1 MTTPAVECIGLE
13 KTYRLGFLANR
24 KVLALRGVSFTVNP
38 GEVFGLIGPN
48 GAGKSTTIK
57 ILLNLVL
64 NDRGHARMF
73 GVDVSNPASR
83 RGLGFVPESPVPYEY
98 LSARE
103 YVSLQYEL
111 AQLPPADR
119 HAEVERVLARVE
131 LGDAAALPIRRY
143 SKGMVQ
149 RAMLAG
155 ALIGRPRV
163 VILDE
168 PTSGLDPLG
177 RRLVSDIILDLR
189 RSGVAVLFCTHL
201 LSDVESLCDR
211 VALLVSGSIRKE
223 GTMASLLSGAQRSH
237 EIMVEPASAE
247 LPAEVSGLCES
258 SERVG
263 QHVLLRVADERLQ
276 AALAKL
282 IGAGVKVLRVQP
294 LRVSLEATFLEAMK
308 GAPTRVGGELE

>member
-1 MTTPAVECIGLE
+1 MTPAVECSDLE
-13 KTYRLGFLANR
+13 KTYRLGFFANR
-24 KVLALRGVSFTVNP
+24 RVLALRGVSFTVNA

-64 NDRGHARMF
+64 HDRGQARLF
-73 GVDVSNPASR
+73 GVDVGKPESR
-83 RGLGFVPESPVPYEY
+83 RGLGFVPESPVPYEH

-111 AQLPPADR
+111 AQLPAADK

-211 VALLVSGSIRKE
+211 VALLVSGTIRKQ
-223 GTMASLLSGAQRSH
+223 GTIASLLSGAQRSH
-237 EIMVEPASAE
+237 EIMVEPKGPE
-247 LPAEVSGLCES
+247 LPHDVAALCEGH
-258 SERVG
+258 ERVG
-263 QHVLLRVADERLQ
+263 QHVLVRVTDDKLQ
-276 AALAKL
+276 PALARL
-282 IGAGVKVLRVQP
+282 VGAGLKVLRVQP
-294 LRVSLEATFLEAMK
+294 LRVSLEETFLEAMK
-308 GAPTRVGGELE
+308 GAPTRVGGQLE